1 MTLPM
6 NAPVSRS
13 MVRNTILVG
22 SDFSRPARRALQQ
35 ALSLARQ
42 AEAGVMVLHVIHVP
56 DLEELAMLAGMTGAA
71 LRERLVK
78 ERRERLAE
86 LIHDVREDRG
96 DIPIET
102 VLGWGH
108 PYEVILKKASDT
120 TASLIVLGT
129 AGPSADMER
138 ALFGSTAEKVLRSAG
153 CPVLC
158 VPGE

>member
-1 MTLPM
+1 MMPG
-6 NAPVSRS
+6 NAVSRS

-22 SDFSRPARRALQQ
+22 SDFSGPARRALGQ
-35 ALSLARQ
+35 ALSLAR
-42 AEAGVMVLHVIHVP
+42 ERDAGLMVLHVIHVP
-56 DLEELAMLAGMTGAA
+56 DLEELAMLAGVTAET
-71 LRERLVK
+71 LRQRLVK

-86 LIHDVREDRG
+86 LVRDVQEKEG
-96 DIPIET
+96 ELPVET
-102 VLGWGH
+102 VIGWGH

-120 TASLIVLGT
+120 AVSLIVLGT

-138 ALFGSTAEKVLRSAG
+138 ALFGSTAEKVLRSAA